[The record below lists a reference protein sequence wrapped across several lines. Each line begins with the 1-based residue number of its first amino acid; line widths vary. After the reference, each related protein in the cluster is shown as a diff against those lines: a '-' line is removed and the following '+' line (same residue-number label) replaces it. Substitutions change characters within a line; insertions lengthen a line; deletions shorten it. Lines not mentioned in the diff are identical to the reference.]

1 MSRPED
7 LRMPRVVMSRNSK
20 AERKAER
27 QKVGTL
33 KSQVVRK
40 NTADGY
46 SQSFHEFRS
55 FANMTLAQLQANVAG
70 IDQILASY
78 IEFLWKD
85 GEPKSYANYVVA
97 SVQHFVPEGRRRL
110 GASWKL
116 VSTWNKIE
124 MPSRAV
130 PMTPELLLSFAGIL
144 HQWKWESVGFLIVVG
159 FSCFLRTGEM
169 FRLRREHA
177 HLPVRAGQPAIL
189 FLEDTKTETG
199 QRKQMAW
206 EKVLVKGQVAVD
218 CLKALCAKKTPR
230 EFLADISIYQFRKLW
245 KDVVKYFKL
254 DHLAIQPYSIRRGG
268 ATSSYKRG
276 MTFEELLAQGRWKL
290 QRECL
295 PGWTASER
303 QPERLKLLFRALLC
317 LAEEF
322 NLGIGLEEPRGEGD
336 SSFISAVSRE
346 SQGGRQSAWEALLAC
361 IKARRCL
368 QNCYVLKYHWE
379 AEQWRRS
386 RLRNWV
392 PELEGIVG
400 ALESAIG
407 LTLLES
413 QAVNAGFPT
422 SAEVVATGAAAKQLP
437 KNPKDVLRLFDLRQ
451 LLPQVIAISETLSTL
466 RQLSR
471 AVALQTARILDAG
484 KSGFPEVGLAEEA
497 WTRAFGDMPRR
508 TRSERCA
515 VM

>member
-1 MSRPED
+1 
-7 LRMPRVVMSRNSK
+7 MSRNSK

-33 KSQVVRK
+33 KSQVVKK
-40 NTADGY
+40 NTADRY

-55 FANMTLAQLQANVAG
+55 FANMTLAQLQSNVAG

-97 SVQHFVPEGRRRL
+97 SVQHFVPEARRRL

-144 HQWKWESVGFLIVVG
+144 HQWKWESISFLIVVG
-159 FSCFLRTGEM
+159 FSCFLRAGEM

-189 FLEDTKTETG
+189 FLEDTKTG

-206 EKVLVKGQVAVD
+206 EKVLVKEQVAVD
-218 CLKALCAKKTPR
+218 CLKALCARKTPR

-254 DHLAIQPYSIRRGG
+254 DQLAIQPYSIRRGG

-276 MTFEELLAQGRWKL
+276 MTFEELLAQGRW
-290 QRECL
+290 
-295 PGWTASER
+295 SN
-303 QPERLKLLFRALLC
+303 
-317 LAEEF
+317 LA
-322 NLGIGLEEPRGEGD
+322 
-336 SSFISAVSRE
+336 
-346 SQGGRQSAWEALLAC
+346 
-361 IKARRCL
+361 
-368 QNCYVLKYHWE
+368 
-379 AEQWRRS
+379 
-386 RLRNWV
+386 
-392 PELEGIVG
+392 
-400 ALESAIG
+400 
-407 LTLLES
+407 
-413 QAVNAGFPT
+413 
-422 SAEVVATGAAAKQLP
+422 
-437 KNPKDVLRLFDLRQ
+437 
-451 LLPQVIAISETLSTL
+451 
-466 RQLSR
+466 
-471 AVALQTARILDAG
+471 TARIYLDEALQELG
-484 KSGFPEVGLAEEA
+484 TLQLPSSSSQSLYLARQHFLRCKPGRSA
-497 WTRAFGDMPRR
+497 WNRM
-508 TRSERCA
+508 S
-515 VM
+515 